1 MSFDELYNK
10 LKNLEVDIKGRSTYS
25 PSSSSTHSAFVGSAS
40 NKKIV
45 PAEGSTSSMTYITS
59 APKTPSESSN
69 VMENVIC
76 SLVAEA
82 EPDQHVWYDDLEQV
96 DEFDMEEMDLK
107 WQMAMLSMRVNRFQ
121 KKSGR
126 RI

>member
-25 PSSSSTHSAFVGSAS
+25 TSSSASQSAFVGSTS
-40 NKKIV
+40 NKKSV

-59 APKTPSESSN
+59 ASKTPSESSN
-69 VMENVIC
+69 VMENVIGC
-76 SLVAEA
+76 FVAES
-82 EPDQHVWYDDLEQV
+82 EPEQHVWYDDLEQV

-107 WQMAMLSMRVNRFQ
+107 WQMAMLSMRVNRF
-121 KKSGR
+121 
-126 RI
+126 